1 MGVGISSLLVKTPGV
16 CGGRLRIEGTRITV
30 NHVVG
35 LYQSG
40 YTAEEIM
47 REYEHLPP
55 SGVYAALAY
64 YQANQQEVEA
74 ALAAEKAEAGRLEAE
89 YLSQMAR
96 RFPTLRCAL
105 ARG

>member
-1 MGVGISSLLVKTPGV
+1 MGVAISPLLVKTPGV

-30 NHVVG
+30 NHIVG

-55 SGVYAALAY
+55 AGVYAALAY
-64 YQANQQEVEA
+64 YQANQSEVEA
-74 ALAAEKAEAGRLEAE
+74 ALAAEKAEAARLEAE
-89 YLSQMAR
+89 HLAQLIPSQA
-96 RFPTLRCAL
+96 A
-105 ARG
+105 